1 MAKFRNDT
9 GSVLNSA
16 EFGVLPPG
24 EFELDGWDPE
34 VHGVIPG
41 CTWLDAPKDA
51 EAAPESDAEAPEAP
65 GDTKTAGKRGKAAG
79 HDKEPGE

>member
-24 EFELDGWDPE
+24 KFELDGWDPE

-51 EAAPESDAEAPEAP
+51 AEGDAETAEAPDAKP
-65 GDTKTAGKRGKAAG
+65 AAKRGKAAG
-79 HDKEPGE
+79 HDKDGAE

>member
-24 EFELDGWDPE
+24 EFELDGYDPE

-41 CTWLDAPKDA
+41 CTRLDAPEQA
-51 EAAPESDAEAPEAP
+51 EDAPESDATAT
-65 GDTKTAGKRGKAAG
+65 DTRPAGKRGKAAG
-79 HDKEPGE
+79 HDKEGSE

>member
-16 EFGVLPPG
+16 EFGLIGPG
-24 EFELDGWDPE
+24 EFELDGYDPD

-41 CTWLDAPKDA
+41 CTRLDV
-51 EAAPESDAEAPEAP
+51 PETTEAPDDAKP
-65 GDTKTAGKRGKAAG
+65 PAKRGKAAG
-79 HDKEPGE
+79 QDKETGE

>member
-24 EFELDGWDPE
+24 KFELKDYDPE

-51 EAAPESDAEAPEAP
+51 GDDAESDAAAPEAD
-65 GDTKTAGKRGKAAG
+65 GDHKAAAKRGKTAG
-79 HDKEPGE
+79 HDKEAGA